1 MFIAIPFM
9 QKNKTCFFF
18 PKRNHL
24 YVYYLLKVMH
34 VHKNLQVYNF
44 FFLITKL

>member
-9 QKNKTCFFF
+9 QKNKTCLFVS

-24 YVYYLLKVMH
+24 YVYYLLKVMNA
-34 VHKNLQVYNF
+34 HKNLQVYNIF
-44 FFLITKL
+44 F